1 MRLARAH
8 AAFEGEWMVIDW
20 EHHFLPEE
28 LMLRKGGKKGE
39 HTIVYE
45 HGRARGNLRPE
56 LADVETHLSVMDAA
70 GIDLAVLSI
79 AVSSDEPRAALEEC
93 RIWNDAA
100 AEVVRRYPGR
110 FVALAPIP
118 PLGGEAAFD
127 ELKRAVETLGSKG
140 VVVRS
145 QAGGLS
151 MDNKDL
157 YPFYERVAKLG
168 VPIFIHPSGVQQG
181 MSILDAPYDL
191 GRSIGRELDLI
202 VATTRLILS
211 GVLDDFSELRF
222 VISHKGGGIAA
233 VRERIEYQFGRTG
246 APGTR
251 PGGSRNR
258 RPFDQCLAS
267 LYFNLAG
274 SHGGMGSVRCALT
287 AISPKRLVFGTDYPQ
302 EFSGDSENIKAYI
315 EDIGKLEIDEEGRAA
330 MLGENARQLLG
341 L

>member
-1 MRLARAH
+1 MI
-8 AAFEGEWMVIDW
+8 IDW

-28 LMLRKGGKKGE
+28 LILKKGGGKGE
-39 HTIVYE
+39 QTIVYE
-45 HGRARGNLRPE
+45 LGRARGNLRPE
-56 LADVETHLSVMDAA
+56 LSDVDTHLRVMDSV
-70 GIDLAVLSI
+70 GIDVAVLSI
-79 AVSSDEPRAALEEC
+79 AVSSDDPQEALEEC
-93 RIWNDAA
+93 RVWNDRT
-100 AEVVRRYPGR
+100 AEVIEEYPGR
-110 FVALAPIP
+110 FAGLAPIP
-118 PLGGEAAFD
+118 PLGGEKAFD
-127 ELKRAVETLGSKG
+127 ELKRAVEELGMKG

-157 YPFYERVAKLG
+157 YPFYERVSALN

-211 GVLDDFSELRF
+211 GVLDDFSDLKF

-233 VRERIEYQFGRTG
+233 IRERIEYQFGCTG
-246 APGTR
+246 WPGTR
-251 PGGSRNR
+251 PEGSRNR
-258 RPFDQCLAS
+258 SSFDQCLGR

-274 SHGGMGSVRCALT
+274 SHGGMGSVLCALT

-302 EFSGDSENIKAYI
+302 EFSTDPDNIKTYI
-315 EDIGKLEIDEEGRAA
+315 DNIRKLEIDEESKQA
-330 MLGENARQLLG
+330 MLGGNARALLG

>member
-1 MRLARAH
+1 
-8 AAFEGEWMVIDW
+8 MVIDW
-20 EHHFLPEE
+20 EHHYLPEE
-28 LMLRKGGKKGE
+28 LMLKKGGKKGE
-39 HTIVYE
+39 QTVIYE
-45 HGRARGNLRPE
+45 HGRPRGNLRPE
-56 LADVETHLSVMDAA
+56 LADVEQHLRVMDAA
-70 GIDLAVLSI
+70 GIDMAVLSI
-79 AVSSDEPRAALEEC
+79 AVSSDDTQTALEEC
-93 RIWNDAA
+93 RIWNDSA
-100 AEVVRRYPGR
+100 AEVVRKYPKR
-110 FVALAPIP
+110 FVALAPVP
-118 PLGGEAAFD
+118 PLGGQKAFD
-127 ELKRAVETLGSKG
+127 ELKRAIETLGLKG

-151 MDNKDL
+151 MDNRDL
-157 YPFYERVAKLG
+157 YPFYERVSTLK

-211 GVLDDFSELRF
+211 GVLDDFSDLKF

-233 VRERIEYQFGRTG
+233 VKERIEYQFGRTG
-246 APGTR
+246 SPGTR

-258 RPFDQCLAS
+258 APFDQCFGR

-287 AISPKRLVFGTDYPQ
+287 AISPKRLVFGSDYPQ
-302 EFSGDSENIKAYI
+302 EFAADPGNIETYIENIR
-315 EDIGKLEIDEEGRAA
+315 KLEIDEGSKEAV
-330 MLGENARQLLG
+330 LGQNARELLG